1 MNNSSALTF
10 GGILG
15 NLISVVGGGQTQ
27 QQFSQPSGHGP
38 VKVSNLG
45 YHDDFKFCR
54 HFQDKNILIT
64 GATGTIGS
72 ALVETLLKNCVPR
85 TVGLFCRDDGTLSTD
100 IQSLCNVPT
109 NSTEKRVYSY
119 EVDFVDPIKLTAK
132 VH

>member
-1 MNNSSALTF
+1 MNNSSAITF

-15 NLISVVGGGQTQ
+15 NLISAVGGGQTQ

-72 ALVETLLKNCVPR
+72 ALVETLLKNCQ
-85 TVGLFCRDDGTLSTD
+85 LFRRSQKFEFYRNEMDFIIGSHIAAHPLKSAHTAHELS
-100 IQSLCNVPT
+100 QW
-109 NSTEKRVYSY
+109 
-119 EVDFVDPIKLTAK
+119 
-132 VH
+132 